1 MKKFYTLVVSLFV
14 AMSAMAQVTTA
25 SMNGFVADDKGTPV
39 IGATV
44 VAVHTPTGTE
54 YAVATNTSGRFNI
67 NGMRTGG
74 PYTVEVSYIGMTTKK
89 YSDIYLKL
97 GEPGE
102 VNATL
107 VEGTEI
113 EVVSIVGQN
122 AFAASK
128 TGAADNFSLEAVEAM
143 PTINRSV
150 YDIVKLTP

>member
-1 MKKFYTLVVSLFV
+1 MKKFYTLIVSLFV
-14 AMSAMAQVTTA
+14 ALGAMAQVTTS
-25 SMNGFVADDKGTPV
+25 SMTGFVTDNSGAPV

-44 VAVHTPTGTE
+44 VAVHTPSGTE
-54 YAVATNTSGRFNI
+54 YAVATNVSGRFNI

-74 PYTVEVSYIGMTTKK
+74 PYTVEVSYIGMNTMK

-113 EVVSIVGQN
+113 EAISVVGQN
-122 AFAASK
+122 AFAASNAWWR
-128 TGAADNFSLEAVEAM
+128 T
-143 PTINRSV
+143 
-150 YDIVKLTP
+150 